1 MVGVGSLVGRVLKEQ
16 VAARARESHYQAFK
30 PQIHTGR
37 ILGAR
42 GLVSDS
48 FIRYGEGCCSQ
59 GFILFSASKLST
71 TF

>member
-16 VAARARESHYQAFK
+16 VAARARESHYQALK
-30 PQIHTGR
+30 PRVHTGR

-48 FIRYGEGCCSQ
+48 FVRYGEGCNSR
-59 GFILFSASKLST
+59 GFDLFSASKRRT
-71 TF
+71 